1 AQRPQQRPA
10 LVVIGGGGDN
20 RDVHTTDTV
29 DAVDVDLMK
38 DRLFRHAEGIVAG
51 AVELLRPQA
60 PEGADPWRRDRDQA
74 VRELPPPITAQ
85 GNLDAD
91 RHPLT
96 QLELGDR
103 LLRPPDDRL

>member
-29 DAVDVDLMK
+29 DAVDVDLME
-38 DRLFRHAEGIVAG
+38 DRLFRHAEGVVAG
-51 AVELLRPQA
+51 AVELLRRQA
-60 PEGADPWRRDRDQA
+60 PEVADPRERDRDQA
-74 VRELPPPITAQ
+74 VQELPHPITTQ
-85 GNLDAD
+85 RDLYAD
-91 RHPLT
+91 RHTLT

-103 LLRPPDDRL
+103 LLRPPD